1 MTTILINGK
10 KLDFLLVKEGFEIPS
25 FNFNT
30 EVEKI
35 PGRAGSI
42 KESRE
47 LNGYDFEVP
56 LIVDGSIHTSKA
68 NKLDHDSVL
77 NDVVKLFNYNEE
89 VTIQFSDMNWYWKGF
104 IDGPLNI
111 PKSFLNGTEF
121 TVKIVLADPYKYAVD
136 GNQNTAISDAVSVVN
151 SGTADTPI
159 IVEARALKDSTNFI
173 IAKDERNYFM
183 IGKSEDAN
191 KVTKDIEPFVFN
203 DEFHTTG
210 LSNWRYMPNDTSFG
224 NLLDGGDAM
233 GGKFKLSKERE
244 SIYPEI
250 WGNNTQTNWHGPA
263 IYKSLTKSVQDFRIR
278 FKVSIHQGLGIGTGK
293 AVAFLVDENNRTLFS
308 ITYVNTSAT
317 TNNSQILVYAYNEH
331 NEARRIYKRDVPQQ
345 LKRLKNI
352 HAFIFLERKG
362 TNLKVT
368 TYFYDINKD
377 PDRKKPLN
385 KDERITVDRGN
396 LYQRPARIA
405 RLYRGKAAKYSKYLW
420 HSILA
425 FKIQELLPK
434 QSDVTPIEI
443 REGDLIQID
452 MHRKSVTINDED
464 ALSLKDFGSNYFNV
478 DTGVSELVVY
488 PSETFDTTVKWQDRY
503 L

>member
-1 MTTILINGK
+1 MTNETIIVNNKKIDWLI
-10 KLDFLLVKEGFEIPS
+10 VERGFEIPS
-25 FNFNT
+25 FNFAT
-30 EVEKI
+30 ETEKV
-35 PGRAGSI
+35 PGRAGGIVS
-42 KESRE
+42 SRE
-47 LNGYDFEVP
+47 LNGYEFDLP
-56 LIVDGSIHTSKA
+56 LIARNDYLVGRK
-68 NKLDHDSVL
+68 NHDEIL
-77 NDVVKLFNYNEE
+77 NELTKFFNYNEP
-89 VTIQFSDMNWYWKGF
+89 VKLQLSKKNWFWYAYF
-104 IDGPLNI
+104 DGPIEVVSIN
-111 PKSFLNGTEF
+111 NGF
-121 TVKIVLADPYKYAVD
+121 VQFKIQVVLTDPYKYSAT
-136 GNQNTAISDAVSVVN
+136 GNKNTAISDSISVVN
-151 SGTADTPI
+151 AGTADTPI
-159 IVEARALKDSTNFI
+159 NVEARALKDSTNFI

-244 SIYPEI
+244 SIYPEN

>member
-1 MTTILINGK
+1 MTNETIIVNNKKIDWLI
-10 KLDFLLVKEGFEIPS
+10 VERGFEIPS
-25 FNFNT
+25 FNFAT
-30 EVEKI
+30 ETEKV
-35 PGRAGSI
+35 PGRAGGIVS
-42 KESRE
+42 SRE
-47 LNGYDFEVP
+47 LNGYEFDLP
-56 LIVDGSIHTSKA
+56 LIARNDYLVGRK
-68 NKLDHDSVL
+68 NHDEIL
-77 NDVVKLFNYNEE
+77 NELTKFFNYNGP
-89 VTIQFSDMNWYWKGF
+89 VKLQLSKKNWFWYAYF
-104 IDGPLNI
+104 DGPIEVVSIN
-111 PKSFLNGTEF
+111 NGF
-121 TVKIVLADPYKYAVD
+121 VQFKIQVVLTDPYKYSAT
-136 GNQNTAISDAVSVVN
+136 GNKNTAISDSISVVN
-151 SGTADTPI
+151 AGTADTPI
-159 IVEARALKDSTNFI
+159 IVEAKALKDSTNFI

-233 GGKFKLSKERE
+233 GGKFKLSNERE
-244 SIYPEI
+244 SIFPET

-434 QSDVTPIEI
+434 QSDITPIEI
-443 REGDLIQID
+443 RKGDLIQID
-452 MHRKSVTINDED
+452 MQRKSVTINDED

-488 PSETFDTTVKWQDRY
+488 PPETFDTTVKWQDRY

>member
-1 MTTILINGK
+1 
-10 KLDFLLVKEGFEIPS
+10 
-25 FNFNT
+25 
-30 EVEKI
+30 
-35 PGRAGSI
+35 
-42 KESRE
+42 
-47 LNGYDFEVP
+47 
-56 LIVDGSIHTSKA
+56 
-68 NKLDHDSVL
+68 
-77 NDVVKLFNYNEE
+77 
-89 VTIQFSDMNWYWKGF
+89 
-104 IDGPLNI
+104 
-111 PKSFLNGTEF
+111 
-121 TVKIVLADPYKYAVD
+121 
-136 GNQNTAISDAVSVVN
+136 
-151 SGTADTPI
+151 
-159 IVEARALKDSTNFI
+159 
-173 IAKDERNYFM
+173 
-183 IGKSEDAN
+183 
-191 KVTKDIEPFVFN
+191 
-203 DEFHTTG
+203 
-210 LSNWRYMPNDTSFG
+210 
-224 NLLDGGDAM
+224 
-233 GGKFKLSKERE
+233 
-244 SIYPEI
+244 IYPEI

-385 KDERITVDRGN
+385 KDERITVDRGD

>member
-1 MTTILINGK
+1 MTNETIIVNNKKIDWLI
-10 KLDFLLVKEGFEIPS
+10 VERGFEIPS
-25 FNFNT
+25 FNFAT
-30 EVEKI
+30 ETEKV
-35 PGRAGSI
+35 PGRAGGIVS
-42 KESRE
+42 SRE
-47 LNGYDFEVP
+47 LNGYEFDLP
-56 LIVDGSIHTSKA
+56 LIARNDYLVGRK
-68 NKLDHDSVL
+68 NHDEIL
-77 NDVVKLFNYNEE
+77 NELTKFFNYNEP
-89 VTIQFSDMNWYWKGF
+89 VKLQLSKKNWFWYAYF
-104 IDGPLNI
+104 DGPIEVVSIN
-111 PKSFLNGTEF
+111 NGF
-121 TVKIVLADPYKYAVD
+121 VQFKIQVVLTDPYKYSAT
-136 GNQNTAISDAVSVVN
+136 GNKNTAISDAVSVIN

-159 IVEARALKDSTNFI
+159 IIEARALKDSTNFI
-173 IAKDERNYFM
+173 IAKDDKNYFM

-191 KVTKDIEPFVFN
+191 KVTKDIEPFIFN

-233 GGKFKLSKERE
+233 GGRFKLSNERE
-244 SIYPEI
+244 SIFPEN

-278 FKVSIHQGLGIGTGK
+278 FKVSIHQGKGIGTGK

-385 KDERITVDRGN
+385 KDERITVDRGD

>member
-1 MTTILINGK
+1 MTNETIIVNDKKIDWLI
-10 KLDFLLVKEGFEIPS
+10 VERGFEIPS
-25 FNFNT
+25 FNFAT
-30 EVEKI
+30 ETEKV
-35 PGRAGSI
+35 PGRAGEVIS
-42 KESRE
+42 SRE
-47 LNGYDFEVP
+47 LNGYEFDLP
-56 LIVDGSIHTSKA
+56 LIAQNDYLVGRK
-68 NKLDHDSVL
+68 DHDEIVNELTKFFNYDES
-77 NDVVKLFNYNEE
+77 VKL
-89 VTIQFSDMNWYWKGF
+89 QLSKKNWFWYAHF
-104 IDGPLNI
+104 DGPIEVVSIN
-111 PKSFLNGTEF
+111 NGF
-121 TVKIVLADPYKYAVD
+121 VQFKIQVVLTDPYKYSAI
-136 GNQNTAISDAVSVVN
+136 GNQNTAISDSISVVN
-151 SGTADTPI
+151 TGTADTPI

-173 IAKDERNYFM
+173 IAKDDKNYFM

-191 KVTKDIEPFVFN
+191 KVTKDVEPFVFN

-233 GGKFKLSKERE
+233 GGKFKLSNERE
-244 SIYPEI
+244 SIFPES

-362 TNLKVT
+362 ANIKVT

-377 PDRKKPLN
+377 PNRKKPLI

-464 ALSLKDFGSNYFNV
+464 ALSLKEFGSNYFNV
-478 DTGVSELVVY
+478 DTGVSELIVY
-488 PSETFDTTVKWQDRY
+488 PPETFDTTVKWQDRY

>member
-1 MTTILINGK
+1 MSNFTFNGK
-10 KLDFLLVKEGFEIPS
+10 SNPHCSYLNYSTSYGLDRDIQYEEVMGRPGGVLSYVKENVRVI
-25 FNFNT
+25 
-30 EVEKI
+30 EVELLI
-35 PGRAGSI
+35 DAYGSRRKLEHVAEEI
-42 KESRE
+42 VNWLSTDQPE
-47 LNGYDFEVP
+47 P
-56 LIVDGSIHTSKA
+56 LIFNREPDRIYYAMLTERLEPSYFISFSK
-68 NKLDHDSVL
+68 
-77 NDVVKLFNYNEE
+77 VKVN
-89 VTIQFSDMNWYWKGF
+89 F
-104 IDGPLNI
+104 ICL
-111 PKSFLNGTEF
+111 
-121 TVKIVLADPYKYAVD
+121 DPYKYSAI
-136 GNQNTAISDAVSVVN
+136 GNQNTAISDSISVVN
-151 SGTADTPI
+151 TGTADTPI

-173 IAKDERNYFM
+173 IAKDDKNYFM

-191 KVTKDIEPFVFN
+191 KVTKDVEPFVFN

-233 GGKFKLSKERE
+233 GGKFKLSNERE
-244 SIYPEI
+244 SIFPES

-362 TNLKVT
+362 ANIKVT

-377 PDRKKPLN
+377 PNRKKPLI

-425 FKIQELLPK
+425 FKIQELLPN

-464 ALSLKDFGSNYFNV
+464 ALSLKEFGSNYFNV
-478 DTGVSELVVY
+478 DAGVSELIVY
-488 PSETFDTTVKWQDRY
+488 PPETFDTTVKWQDRY

>member
-1 MTTILINGK
+1 MTNETIIVNNKKIDWLI
-10 KLDFLLVKEGFEIPS
+10 VERGFEIPS
-25 FNFNT
+25 FNFAT
-30 EVEKI
+30 ETEKV
-35 PGRAGSI
+35 PGRAGGIVS
-42 KESRE
+42 SRE
-47 LNGYDFEVP
+47 LNGYEFDLP
-56 LIVDGSIHTSKA
+56 LIARNDYLVGRK
-68 NKLDHDSVL
+68 NHDEIL
-77 NDVVKLFNYNEE
+77 NELTKFFNYNEP
-89 VTIQFSDMNWYWKGF
+89 VKLQLSKKNWFWYAYF
-104 IDGPLNI
+104 DGPIEVVSIN
-111 PKSFLNGTEF
+111 NGF
-121 TVKIVLADPYKYAVD
+121 VQFKIQVVLTDPYKYSAT
-136 GNQNTAISDAVSVVN
+136 GNKNTAISDAVSVIN

-159 IVEARALKDSTNFI
+159 IIEARALKDSTNFI
-173 IAKDERNYFM
+173 IAKDDKNYFM

-191 KVTKDIEPFVFN
+191 KVTKDIEPFIFN

-233 GGKFKLSKERE
+233 GGRFKLSKERE
-244 SIYPEI
+244 SIFPEN

-278 FKVSIHQGLGIGTGK
+278 FKVSIHQGKGIGTGK

-352 HAFIFLERKG
+352 HAFIFLERKD

-368 TYFYDINKD
+368 TYFYNINKD